1 MAASSLTD
9 RRAFAAI
16 GIVLLVLASPILAA
30 ALVEG
35 ADLSPSW
42 RLIDIS
48 TMPFELVFRIYD
60 QPGNFPELSTW
71 SVALSNLVWILGG
84 VGRRVVALL
93 QAGDRPMSDLPPP
106 PIGLPAPTP
115 ATAAMPVAPPRQTG
129 MIAVNQVSKFFGSVV
144 AVSDVSFG
152 IGPGVTALLGPNGAG
167 KSTLFRMLCGL
178 TPPSRGSV
186 DVLGRDP
193 RHDRDVRGRVSLVP
207 QQDALFDHL
216 SASSFIEFAARTH
229 GVAEPARAAAA
240 ALAQVDLADVGAKPV
255 GQFSKGMRQRVKV
268 AAALV
273 NDPEVLILDE
283 PLTGLDP
290 VQRRHMISLFH
301 ALGDDG
307 RCVLVSSHVLD
318 EVAKLGSRVLV
329 IAQGRLIASGD
340 YRDLRELMDDRAH
353 RIRIAASDPRRLATA
368 LVERG
373 LVSGL
378 SIDDRVV
385 MVDTLDVDALGR
397 QLAGLSVELGVRLT
411 EVSPLDDD
419 LESVFRYLV
428 EGR

>member
-1 MAASSLTD
+1 
-9 RRAFAAI
+9 
-16 GIVLLVLASPILAA
+16 
-30 ALVEG
+30 
-35 ADLSPSW
+35 
-42 RLIDIS
+42 
-48 TMPFELVFRIYD
+48 
-60 QPGNFPELSTW
+60 
-71 SVALSNLVWILGG
+71 
-84 VGRRVVALL
+84 
-93 QAGDRPMSDLPPP
+93 MSELPPP
-106 PIGLPAPTP
+106 TMATLVPPAPSAPGYSQIQPP
-115 ATAAMPVAPPRQTG
+115 AQTG
-129 MIAVNQVSKFFGSVV
+129 MIAVDVVSKFFGSIV

-152 IGPGVTALLGPNGAG
+152 IDQGVTALLGPNGAG

-186 DVLGRDP
+186 SVLGADP
-193 RHDRDVRGRVSLVP
+193 RTDRDVRGRLSLVP

-216 SASSFIEFAARTH
+216 SASEFLEFAARTH
-229 GVAEPARAAAA
+229 AITNPEAAAA
-240 ALAQVDLADVGAKPV
+240 RALGLVDLTDVGAKPV

-290 VQRRHMISLFH
+290 VQRRHMITLFH
-301 ALGDDG
+301 RLGDEG

-318 EVAKLGSRVLV
+318 EVAKIGSRILV
-329 IAQGRLIASGD
+329 IAQGRLVASGD

-353 RIRIAASDPRRLATA
+353 RIRVGASDPRRLASA

-378 SIDDRVV
+378 SIDDHNVL
-385 MVDTLDVDALGR
+385 VDTLDVDGFGR
-397 QLAGLSVELGVRLT
+397 QVAALSVELGVRLT

-419 LESVFRYLV
+419 LESVFKYLV

>member
-1 MAASSLTD
+1 
-9 RRAFAAI
+9 
-16 GIVLLVLASPILAA
+16 
-30 ALVEG
+30 
-35 ADLSPSW
+35 
-42 RLIDIS
+42 
-48 TMPFELVFRIYD
+48 
-60 QPGNFPELSTW
+60 
-71 SVALSNLVWILGG
+71 
-84 VGRRVVALL
+84 
-93 QAGDRPMSDLPPP
+93 MSDLPPP
-106 PIGLPAPTP
+106 PLGLPAPTP

-229 GVAEPARAAAA
+229 GVAEPARAAAV

>member
-1 MAASSLTD
+1 MTH
-9 RRAFAAI
+9 
-16 GIVLLVLASPILAA
+16 
-30 ALVEG
+30 
-35 ADLSPSW
+35 
-42 RLIDIS
+42 
-48 TMPFELVFRIYD
+48 
-60 QPGNFPELSTW
+60 
-71 SVALSNLVWILGG
+71 
-84 VGRRVVALL
+84 
-93 QAGDRPMSDLPPP
+93 LPPP
-106 PIGLPAPTP
+106 DAVATSGPPRALPPP
-115 ATAAMPVAPPRQTG
+115 GFPVAPPIIPVQRG
-129 MIAVNQVSKFFGSVV
+129 MIVVNVVSKFFGSVV
-144 AVSDVSFG
+144 AVSDVSFA
-152 IGPGVTALLGPNGAG
+152 IDEGVTALLGPNGAG

-186 DVLGRDP
+186 EVLGANP
-193 RHDRDVRGRVSLVP
+193 RSDRDVRGRVSLVP

-216 SASSFIEFAARTH
+216 SASEFLAFAARTH
-229 GVAEPARAAAA
+229 AVADPDAAARH
-240 ALAQVDLADVGAKPV
+240 ALELVDLADVGTKPV

-290 VQRRHMISLFH
+290 VQRRHMIALFH
-301 ALGDDG
+301 RLGDEG

-318 EVAKLGSRVLV
+318 EVAKIGSRVLV
-329 IAQGRLIASGD
+329 IAQGRLVASGD

-353 RIRIAASDPRRLATA
+353 RIRLSASDPRKLATA

-378 SIDDRVV
+378 SINAHNV
-385 MVDTLDVDALGR
+385 MVDTLDVDAFGR
-397 QLAGLSVELGVRLT
+397 QVAALSVELGVRIT
-411 EVSPLDDD
+411 EVAPLDDD